1 MSYYLDIAY
10 KVIIKITYL
19 RIQEKL
25 ILIFLF
31 ENTSSS
37 PFILVIIKPSAKK
50 KISDYIISFN
60 YSFTWSVAAI
70 MVYIANL
77 HEKPCIPFTHFY
89 IPKKEE
95 YTFMF
100 MLLTEVGKPVYDS

>member
-1 MSYYLDIAY
+1 
-10 KVIIKITYL
+10 
-19 RIQEKL
+19 
-25 ILIFLF
+25 
-31 ENTSSS
+31 
-37 PFILVIIKPSAKK
+37 
-50 KISDYIISFN
+50 
-60 YSFTWSVAAI
+60 